1 MAIDWQRIGENLGS
15 TAMALAVAWRLVNK
29 WAGQFLLLQRQQ
41 AESGE
46 RQAAAIAAL
55 AGAVGATREDQREVL
70 IAVRV
75 LAEKMDR
82 QKESLAEIGRKLQDD
97 RDQEAKKSQ

>member
-1 MAIDWQRIGENLGS
+1 MAIDWQRIGENIGS
-15 TAMALAVAWRLVNK
+15 TALALGVAWRLVNR
-29 WAGQFLLLQRQQ
+29 WAAEFLKLARQQ

-46 RQAAAIAAL
+46 RQAAAIGAL

-82 QKESLAEIGRKLQDD
+82 QKESLAEIGREL
-97 RDQEAKKSQ
+97 EAKRNQ